1 MNNDLISSFT
11 APLSGDSPCGENLE
25 YDPRMIELDEQ
36 YAGEPEHM
44 MGDAVIPA
52 TPPDWRKL
60 EKAAA
65 GLMKETRD
73 LRLAVIWTIARL
85 ANRGLSGLH
94 EGLELIRELSE
105 NLWETL
111 WPVPDDGDVQERLS
125 TLMRLSPTP
134 GSFDADTT
142 VLRLLL
148 ATALTASPALGS
160 YSLDDIRQAPEGS
173 DAERTIRAALQNTP
187 GDRTE
192 DQKQDLSASI
202 DLLRSIRDIYAGHG
216 MGTPDFTLIGD
227 LLKEMLLFLNSV
239 APAAA
244 AAGAAAAEPSASAP
258 RTEQSAA
265 SPQGSPQPPSGGE
278 IGAPSAAAP
287 APAAALAPLSAF
299 PAAIPP
305 TGQARAGRQ
314 EAIRLMEQLCLWFE
328 DNEPSSPVPY
338 LLRRA
343 IRLVGANIVDI
354 LAEIAPAAQD
364 QLNNVLKPTRTPAAA
379 APAEVAVGSPVRM
392 PEPQQAATPPSSP
405 EADEY
410 FSPFG

>member
-1 MNNDLISSFT
+1 MNNDLISSFIL
-11 APLSGDSPCGENLE
+11 PLSGDSPCGENLE
-25 YDPRMIELDEQ
+25 YDPRMIELDED

-44 MGDAVIPA
+44 MGNAVIPA

-85 ANRGLSGLH
+85 ANSGLSGLH
-94 EGLELIRELSE
+94 EGLELIHKLSE
-105 NLWETL
+105 QMWETL

-125 TLMRLSPTP
+125 TLMRLSPMP

-148 ATALTASPALGS
+148 STPLTASPALGA

-173 DAERTIRAALQNTP
+173 EAERTTRAALQNTP
-187 GDRTE
+187 GERTE
-192 DQKQDLSASI
+192 AQKQDLSACI
-202 DLLRSIRDIYAGHG
+202 DLLRNIRDIYAGHG

-227 LLKEMLLFLNSV
+227 LLKEMQLFLNSV
-239 APAAA
+239 APVT
-244 AAGAAAAEPSASAP
+244 AAGTPTAEPAAPQTDQSGTSPQINLQPQDVGESAPSPMARATALAAELN
-258 RTEQSAA
+258 T
-265 SPQGSPQPPSGGE
+265 
-278 IGAPSAAAP
+278 
-287 APAAALAPLSAF
+287 L
-299 PAAIPP
+299 P
-305 TGQARAGRQ
+305 TAGRLPDHARAGRQ
-314 EAIRLMEQLCLWFE
+314 EAIRLMEQLCTWFE

-343 IRLVGANIVDI
+343 IRLVGANIIDI
-354 LAEIAPAAQD
+354 MAEIAPAAQD
-364 QLNNVLKPTRTPAAA
+364 QLNNVLKPMRTPAATPA
-379 APAEVAVGSPVRM
+379 ADIVGSSTLKM